1 MSSTSSAAAI
11 INYKGAILDALKTHR
26 DYQKTQS
33 DGAFR
38 VAAYNKVIGKING
51 LDTIRSLADLEE
63 VLPKTKGS
71 EIRKKVIEVLE
82 TGSLAS
88 AEAIKANPT
97 NDILELFQ
105 GIYGIGPKAA
115 QELIDLGMKSIG
127 DLRGHPELL
136 NKKQAIGLKYYEEIK
151 ERIPRSEMVAHEN
164 LLLKTLPAGIT
175 GTIAGS
181 YRRGKPSSGDVDLLL
196 RSGDEKVLKEVVLRL
211 IDMKYIIEVLAS
223 GSKKFMG
230 ICRLGTG
237 VARRIDILLTSPEE
251 YAYALLTFTGSDR
264 YNVSV
269 RGHAL
274 SLGYSLNEHGLTLTK
289 KGILGAVKL
298 PTEPLLTEEAVLG
311 FLGLPYVKPEDREL

>member
-26 DYQKTQS
+26 DFQKTQA
-33 DGAFR
+33 DGTFR

-51 LDTIRSLADLEE
+51 LELVRSLEDLEE

-97 NDILELFQ
+97 KDILELFQ

-115 QELIDLGMKSIG
+115 QELVDLGMKTIE
-127 DLRGHPELL
+127 DLKRNPKLL
-136 NKKQAIGLKYYEEIK
+136 NKKQTIGLKYYYEIR
-151 ERIPRSEMVAHEN
+151 ERIPRSEMFNHER
-164 LLLKTLPAGIT
+164 LLLKELPSGIT

-181 YRRGKPSSGDVDLLL
+181 YRRGKSTSGDVDLLL
-196 RSGDEKVLKEVVLRL
+196 RSGDEKMLNAVVMRL
-211 IDMKYIIEVLAS
+211 IDMKYIIEVLAL

-230 ICRLGTG
+230 ICQLGTG
-237 VARRIDILLTSPEE
+237 IPRRIDILLTDPEE

-264 YNVSV
+264 FNVTV

-274 SLGYSLNEHGLTLTK
+274 SRGYSLNEHGLSLTK
-289 KGILGAVKL
+289 KGVEMGTKL

-311 FLGLPYVKPEDREL
+311 FLGLPYVKPEDREV